1 MIYSNETD
9 QLIPALFKARASM
22 SSKAERN
29 TENKHLKN
37 KYANLESFLDA
48 IRPALEANKLM
59 IIQGWQE
66 GAERG
71 MIYLNTQIMHESGQS
86 VHIVS
91 PFPISKADAHGVGS
105 AITYA
110 RRYAI
115 ASLFGIAQADD
126 DGNATRKTSTD
137 VVNSIKDADSLELIQ
152 EIYKY
157 ANQPKYFGNDQAAM
171 RVITAA
177 FNEKKASFVKS
188 GEGFQPSNIK
198 HHKHTPQPEGA
209 ALDEPQK
216 SGITDPDPSSAPGSF
231 GDF

>member
-1 MIYSNETD
+1 MIYSEKTD
-9 QLIPALFKARASM
+9 KLIPALFKARASM

-48 IRPALEANKLM
+48 IRPALEANSLM

-71 MIYLNTQIMHESGQS
+71 FIYLNTQIMHESGQS
-86 VHIVS
+86 VHVVS

-137 VVNSIKDADSLELIQ
+137 VVKSIQQADSVEALQ
-152 EIYKY
+152 EIYRY
-157 ANQPKYFGNDQAAM
+157 ARDPQFFGNDPAAM
-171 RVITAA
+171 RVISAA
-177 FNEKKASFVKS
+177 YNEKKASFVKI
-188 GEGFQPSNIK
+188 GDGFKPTAIK
-198 HHKHTPQPEGA
+198 KNDPQPE
-209 ALDEPQK
+209 DEPK
-216 SGITDPDPSSAPGSF
+216 LAEPSEPATP
-231 GDF
+231 GDFSNF

>member
-1 MIYSNETD
+1 MIYSEKKDT
-9 QLIPALFKARASM
+9 LIPALFKAREQM
-22 SSKAERN
+22 SSAAVRN

-37 KYANLESFLDA
+37 TYANLESFLDA
-48 IRPALEANKLM
+48 IRPALEANELM

-66 GAERG
+66 GTEKNF
-71 MIYLNTQIMHESGQS
+71 IYLKTEIMHVSGQS
-86 VHIVS
+86 VYVVS
-91 PFPISKADAHGVGS
+91 PFPITKADAHGVGS

-137 VVNSIKDADSLELIQ
+137 VVKSIKQAESMDKAK
-152 EIYKY
+152 EIYDFAK
-157 ANQPKYFGNDQAAM
+157 QEKYFGKDSAAM

-177 FNEKKASFVKS
+177 YNEKKADLVQQGDGFTPAPAAKK
-188 GEGFQPSNIK
+188 EFQPEPA
-198 HHKHTPQPEGA
+198 TQPHPSKPE
-209 ALDEPQK
+209 E
-216 SGITDPDPSSAPGSF
+216 TDVPGDF